1 MVQMTN
7 SKRIPRLGWKF
18 WTWGWDGV
26 FGGYFSIGLSSGIRV
41 QQVLLLT
48 QAK

>member
-1 MVQMTN
+1 M
-7 SKRIPRLGWKF
+7 
-18 WTWGWDGV
+18 GWDRV

-48 QAK
+48 QKKGVRRADIAPFLVVINSQI